1 MSVATTTVSIPT
13 RSEVLPLTSDAYQFP
28 VAISRLSEGETS
40 REPQNLRA
48 IQWLADQPGGSVIVV
63 TPQKQ
68 VHSDILKRLVSTSGV
83 AHLSWKGFS
92 TGPLAGR
99 RVLYAW
105 PNRKHLSGLWGVEAD
120 ALAVIEWNEDETAEW
135 IEDAN
140 PVQLFHGRTVSPQ
153 PVEEPADRH
162 EPLPKGVDGILE
174 HIAAMTA
181 GYLSGLKWNEE
192 AKLKADMMNRPERW
206 AAVTVDQVRAKCRAL
221 GMRPDD
227 VDTVA
232 GFLQRR
238 KEGRRFNVRSS
249 YRTFHFN

>member
-1 MSVATTTVSIPT
+1 MT
-13 RSEVLPLTSDAYQFP
+13 SEAYQFP

-48 IQWLADQPGGSVIVV
+48 IQWLVDQPGGSVVVV

-68 VHSDILKRLVSTSGV
+68 VHSDILRRLVATSGV
-83 AHLSWKGFS
+83 THLSWKGFS
-92 TGPLAGR
+92 TGSLARR

-105 PNRKHLSGLWGVEAD
+105 PNRKHLNGVWGNEAD
-120 ALAVIEWNEDETAEW
+120 VLAVIEWNEDEIAEW

-140 PVQLFHGRTVSPQ
+140 PVQLFRGRTVELQ
-153 PVEEPADRH
+153 PVEEPADRQ
-162 EPLPKGVDGILE
+162 EPLPNGVDGILE
-174 HIAAMTA
+174 HIAAKAA
-181 GYLSGLKWNEE
+181 GYSSGLKWNEE
-192 AKLKADMMNRPERW
+192 DKLKADMMNRPERC
-206 AAVTVDQVRAKCRAL
+206 APITVEQVRAKCRAL

-238 KEGRRFNVRSS
+238 KEGRHFNVQSS